1 MENIFINTHS
11 SIKIVINDLTF
22 YFDPFMINEDKKDAD
37 FILIT
42 HDHYDHFDIKSI
54 KRIINQNT
62 TIVYPK
68 TICSVVKKEIS
79 NLVFRDE
86 ILVKQSDKFEFTLK
100 NEKFSVVSIPAYNIN
115 KSFHKKEFGYVGYIL
130 EINETK
136 YYVAGDTDVID
147 ENKNIKCEIMFIPI
161 GGTYTMDYIEAAKYV
176 NSVNPKKVIPTHY
189 GSVVG
194 DINLGNKFRDLID
207 KKIETIILI
216 K

>member
-68 TICSVVKKEIS
+68 SICNVVKKEIS
-79 NLVFRDE
+79 NLLFKDE
-86 ILVKQSDKFEFTLK
+86 IIVKQSDKFEFTLK
-100 NEKFSVVSIPAYNIN
+100 NEMFSVVSIPAYNLN
-115 KSFHKKEFGYVGYIL
+115 KNFHKKEFGYVGYVL
-130 EINETK
+130 EFNETK

-147 ENKNIKCEIMFIPI
+147 ENKNIKCDIMFIPI